1 MAATALVGTACNDDG
16 REMREPTPDQ
26 SLSIMA
32 TTDTAGL
39 SIGDGLGED
48 SGADLGAGDLGST
61 GDPNAM
67 GHDDGSPTAPG
78 FDVTLPWADGDQ
90 IPRRFTCDGA
100 GVSPAIEWTGVPDGT
115 VEIAIVVR
123 TLDAAE
129 TVQWL
134 VAGITPEPPRVRE
147 GARLRDALVAMN
159 GVGVVGWTPPCAD
172 DGTNLLVR
180 FEVHAL
186 AQQVEAL
193 RGDPAADMLALV
205 DAATIATT
213 TGIGIAI
220 G

>member
-1 MAATALVGTACNDDG
+1 MATTALLGTACNDDG

-39 SIGDGLGED
+39 SIGDGLGD
-48 SGADLGAGDLGST
+48 GAGDGAVDGDLSST

-67 GHDDGSPTAPG
+67 GHDDGSATVPG

-100 GVSPAIEWTGVPDGT
+100 GVSPAIEWTGAPEGT
-115 VEIAIVVR
+115 VEMAIVVR
-123 TLDAAE
+123 ALDAAE

-134 VAGITPEPPRVRE
+134 AAGIAPEPPRVRE
-147 GARLRDALVAMN
+147 GARLRGAVVATN
-159 GVGVVGWTPPCAD
+159 GLGVVGWTAPCAD

-193 RGDPAADMLALV
+193 RGDPAADMLALI

-213 TGIGIAI
+213 TGIGIVI